1 MFCALLS
8 LSAVAQNDTLFV
20 YGPGGPFGP
29 INECAQVFGRH
40 HNITI
45 KVTAGPEANWIV
57 QAKKNADLIYGGAE
71 YMLTQFEIKHNNLVN
86 KNTRT
91 ELFKRGAAI
100 LIRLGNPKN
109 IHSFDDLTRS
119 GINILDI
126 NGAGQ
131 FGLWEDIAGKQNLI
145 GGIQKNIKQ
154 SFINTASGIEAWKRD
169 SSYDAWITYYS
180 WHVRLKDITQSV
192 KIPSAINVYRG
203 TPIALTTITKNA
215 ELAHRF
221 ISFMKSAKGHAIFKK
236 WGWESDAG
244 KAPFQ

>member
-1 MFCALLS
+1 MFCAFLS
-8 LSAVAQNDTLFV
+8 LSVLAQKDTLFI
-20 YGPGGPFGP
+20 YGPGGPFAP

-40 HNITI
+40 HNIKI
-45 KVTAGPEANWIV
+45 KVTAGPEANWIE

-86 KNTRT
+86 KSTRT
-91 ELFKRGAAI
+91 ELYKRGAAI
-100 LIRLGNPKN
+100 LIRPGNPKN
-109 IHSFDDLTRS
+109 IHTFDDLTKS

-154 SFINTASGIEAWKRD
+154 SFVNTALGIAAWKSD

-180 WHVRLKDITQSV
+180 WHVRLKDITQPV
-192 KIPSAINVYRG
+192 KIPTIINVYRG
-203 TPIALTTITKNA
+203 TPIALTTITKQA
-215 ELAHRF
+215 KLSSLF
-221 ISFMKSAKGHAIFKK
+221 ISYMKSATGHAVFKK
-236 WGWESDAG
+236 WGWE
-244 KAPFQ
+244 